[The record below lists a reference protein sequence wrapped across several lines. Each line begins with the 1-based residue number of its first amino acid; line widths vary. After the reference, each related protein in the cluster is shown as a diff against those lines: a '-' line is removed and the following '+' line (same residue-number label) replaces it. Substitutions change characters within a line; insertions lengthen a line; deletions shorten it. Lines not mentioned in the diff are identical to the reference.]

1 VHTAIDWLHLI
12 MSLLFLV
19 TALQRY
25 SKQGESFFIRLILS
39 GWFMMTTIFHD
50 LPVELVRNL
59 SALLLVLMLGLE
71 STAPL
76 ARRYWENK

>member
-1 VHTAIDWLHLI
+1 MEFIDWSHLI
-12 MSLLFLV
+12 MAVLFFV

-25 SKQGESFFIRLILS
+25 TKQGESFFIRLVLG
-39 GWFMMTTIFHD
+39 GWFSLTTIFHD
-50 LPVELVRNL
+50 IPVELVRNL
-59 SALLLVLMLGLE
+59 SALFIILMLALE